1 MAFDNKD
8 LSVLA
13 YASGFTYW
21 YYKTNDVIS
30 DVKSNDYFPKGA
42 IDMMACG
49 DLIIINASDT
59 TDTLY
64 IKSLAPMKL
73 EKQGV

>member
-1 MAFDNKD
+1 MAFDNKGFG
-8 LSVLA
+8 VIA
-13 YASGFTYW
+13 YARGFTYW
-21 YYKTNDVIS
+21 IYQTNDKIS
-30 DVKSNDYFPKGA
+30 DVKSSDYFPKGA

-49 DLIIINASDT
+49 DLIIIIASDT

-64 IKSLAPMKL
+64 VKSLAPMKL